1 MIILFS
7 FSVALRRLSCLGSS
21 KHSCCSRNPFS
32 SQPFSNSL
40 GCYSWEDVPVWKV
53 LGSGR
58 KLWSRALGQRGMT
71 WKCPLEEQHAD
82 VLLFQRVSST
92 GTVSCLYP
100 LSYTSL
106 LSLVNLLCSPRKFW
120 VLSFWRSCYLG
131 SLVTAHFSTAP
142 CKLCFHVVII
152 WKTEV
157 RQSCSKIR
165 PVSST
170 AGLAQVNWPNSSEK
184 QFHKCNFFC
193 SFTFGSTLKAQRCE
207 GLFLS
212 GRQV

>member
-1 MIILFS
+1 MESPWFWEETLK
-7 FSVALRRLSCLGSS
+7 RGLGPER
-21 KHSCCSRNPFS
+21 HDM
-32 SQPFSNSL
+32 
-40 GCYSWEDVPVWKV
+40 EVP
-53 LGSGR
+53 
-58 KLWSRALGQRGMT
+58 M
-71 WKCPLEEQHAD
+71 QHAD

-142 CKLCFHVVII
+142 CKLCFRVVII

>member
-1 MIILFS
+1 MQFRYGFLSLMIILFS
-7 FSVALRRLSCLGSS
+7 FSVALGRLSCLGSS

-58 KLWSRALGQRGMT
+58 KLWSGALGQRAMT

-106 LSLVNLLCSPRKFW
+106 LSLVNRDISLAPPGGFEFSVSEVLVIW
-120 VLSFWRSCYLG
+120 AVLSLLTSPL
-131 SLVTAHFSTAP
+131 P
-142 CKLCFHVVII
+142 
-152 WKTEV
+152 
-157 RQSCSKIR
+157 
-165 PVSST
+165 
-170 AGLAQVNWPNSSEK
+170 LANCV
-184 QFHKCNFFC
+184 FV
-193 SFTFGSTLKAQRCE
+193 L
-207 GLFLS
+207 
-212 GRQV
+212 